1 MYLLVLARLLPV
13 ALFVAAAVSYFVY
26 VEGPRGYPLR
36 NAVPALLGLALAS
49 VVLIRGRG
57 SWTEGGWRWLLGA
70 IGFAVP
76 AIGLSVYLHYGF
88 AHDANGMYSNA
99 VYPYELFRYLPYY
112 TTGAGCIG
120 FAIGWIVGRNI

>member
-1 MYLLVLARLLPV
+1 VYLLVLVRLLPI

-88 AHDANGMYSNA
+88 AHDANGIYSNA